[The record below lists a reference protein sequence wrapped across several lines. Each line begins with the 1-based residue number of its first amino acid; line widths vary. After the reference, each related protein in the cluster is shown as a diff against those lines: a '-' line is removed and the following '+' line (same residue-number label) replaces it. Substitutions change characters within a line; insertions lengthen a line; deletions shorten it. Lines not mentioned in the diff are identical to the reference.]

1 MNQKCS
7 FCDRLADTREHV
19 IPQWLQKH
27 YKLCDQK
34 LSCWNGTSISYRQAV
49 IPACSYCNNERFS
62 RLENKV
68 RANTA
73 NDQELY
79 LWALKIRY
87 GLSMKDGSLRLDR
100 KAPELGALLP
110 PEIAAYGEPF
120 IRHAFLALD
129 DKRFRFNPFPFGSVF
144 RFPHS
149 PATPEQFDFVDI
161 PAPYWALAIKL
172 PTRETLA
179 VLFADRGVTKKV
191 MHRYAPLKM
200 EIEKVAHHVP
210 MVSARLLLF
219 QLLRWQVR
227 LVIPSGVR
235 TTSQGIRSER
245 IPMKIRTRQ
254 PELAWYRKIAA
265 NCGLPDEVA
274 HEAFLRDKDKLQV
287 PYLHRY

>member
-7 FCDRLADTREHV
+7 FCDRPADTKEHV
-19 IPQWLQKH
+19 IPQWLQNH
-27 YKLCDQK
+27 YKLCDQQ
-34 LSCWNGTSISYRQAV
+34 LSFWNGTSISYRQAV
-49 IPACSYCNNERFS
+49 IPACSYCNNQRFS

-68 RANTA
+68 RTNTA

-87 GLSMKDGSLRLDR
+87 GLALKDSSLLLDR

-129 DKRFRFNPFPFGSVF
+129 DKQFRFNPFPFGSVF
-144 RFPHS
+144 RFSHS
-149 PATPEQFDFVDI
+149 LATPEQFDFVDV

-172 PTRETLA
+172 PTCETLV
-179 VLFADRGVTKKV
+179 VLFADRGVTKKI
-191 MHRYAPLKM
+191 MRRYAPLGT
-200 EIEKVAHHVP
+200 EIESVAHHVP
-210 MVSARLLLF
+210 MVSARIFLF

-235 TTSQGIRSER
+235 LTSQGINSER
-245 IPMKIRTRQ
+245 IPKKIRTRQ
-254 PELAWYRKIAA
+254 PELAWYREIAA
-265 NCGLPDEVA
+265 NCGLQDDVA
-274 HEAFLRDKDKLQV
+274 HEAFSRDKDTLQV
-287 PYLHRY
+287 PYLLCY